1 MRVDV
6 MTCLVTCF
14 PSWKHKTFKCHC
26 MILRES
32 RRFSFQ
38 HVFLHVFLR
47 VSSIVCEMF
56 SFLLSCGK
64 FSGHRRKLWDATADP
79 KPGDLGKLGKSAV
92 QRCVTICDDLD
103 GISMHF
109 ARALHANKHLGD
121 QLSSLRVTWLTSHL
135 YLIVLQMSSQ
145 MSFYD
150 HLKCHFMI
158 ISNVI
163 FHFTREV
170 NEIAEWPLPP
180 RLSAL

>member
-1 MRVDV
+1 

-14 PSWKHKTFKCHC
+14 SWKHKTFVTAWSFGKAEDSHFNMFFYMFFYVFHPSFVKC
-26 MILRES
+26 S
-32 RRFSFQ
+32 K
-38 HVFLHVFLR
+38 
-47 VSSIVCEMF
+47 MF

-79 KPGDLGKLGKSAV
+79 KPGDLGNRKICCSKV
-92 QRCVTICDDLD
+92 RICDDLD

-145 MSFYD
+145 MS
-150 HLKCHFMI
+150 
-158 ISNVI
+158 S
-163 FHFTREV
+163 FTREV
-170 NEIAEWPLPP
+170 NEIAEWLLPP